1 MVIGSCPSHALRHT
15 TTADS
20 ALALGSITR
29 HLMVEIIHQRMLLY
43 RPLPRQIPFTYS
55 LNDVAHGYGELSPC
69 HSLCAGYAPRYRW
82 RPTLF
87 LHLQRREF
95 APHFE
100 MPGGRFATVVLNCTI
115 GISASGYIL
124 ISTPQNRGQ
133 SPRLLYPASPGSALT
148 ANQTLCQR
156 RRTRSRIMRIV
167 QPCGKP
173 PKS

>member
-1 MVIGSCPSHALRHT
+1 MVIGSCPSHAPNT
-15 TTADS
+15 YTTANN
-20 ALALGSITR
+20 ALALGSITC
-29 HLMVEIIHQRMLLY
+29 HLHGRGIHQRMLFHW
-43 RPLPRQIPFTYS
+43 PLPRQIRFHIP

-69 HSLCAGYAPRYRW
+69 HFTVRGYAPRYRW

-87 LHLQRREF
+87 LHLAALPF

-100 MPGGRFATVVLNCTI
+100 MPGGRFATVDTQLPI

-124 ISTPQNRGQ
+124 ISTPHEPWS

-148 ANQTLCQR
+148 AQPDACQR

-167 QPCGKP
+167 QRLREA